1 MGLDRTGQGL
11 RTVGVAER
19 RARMAIRHHLAGERA
34 GTVAAAVAGVVA
46 LHGTDPASVYLAA
59 RARTRNVDKS
69 AIEHALYEERSLVRM
84 LGMRRT
90 VFVVPADLV
99 PVIQAGCTDQIAE
112 RLRRQLA
119 VVVQEAGV
127 APDAATWLKE
137 VGEGTVALLAAR
149 GSATGAE
156 LAKDEPRLRTQIIAA
171 ADNRYGGAVNLTTR
185 LLTVLS
191 AEGLIVRGRPRGGW
205 TSSQFTW
212 SAAPERTD
220 LPASVARAALARRWL
235 TAFGPALPAD
245 LQWWT
250 GWTAAQVR
258 QALSSLDIAEVDLGG
273 APGILLADDQEP
285 LDPDRAVGGAAARSG
300 PQRHGLAG
308 EILVRRRPRGR
319 PVRPVG
325 EHRPDGLVG
334 RPDRGRLGPARGRRD
349 RGPAA
354 RRHRSRSRR
363 RDNGRSGTAPRLDRP
378 AVADPGHPALP
389 HAPGTRASQLTQ
401 ASHRRP
407 TPGYRWRQNTGWSRR
422 RSPLS
427 YLDPTGA
434 MPVISDMASRRSVY
448 PIPSLAFT
456 RSIGHER
463 LIMTSRT
470 LAVHGQNVDSILPR

>member
-1 MGLDRTGQGL
+1 MGRGL
-11 RTVGVAER
+11 RAVGVAER
-19 RARMAIRHHLAGERA
+19 RARMAIRHHLAPGERA

-59 RARTRNVDKS
+59 RARTADVDKS

-99 PVIQAGCTDQIAE
+99 PVIQAACTDQIAE

-119 VVVQEAGV
+119 QVVQEAGV

-156 LAKDEPRLRTQIIAA
+156 LARDEPRLRTQIIAA
-171 ADNRYGGAVNLTTR
+171 ADNPYGGAVNLTTR

-220 LPASVARAALARRWL
+220 LPAGVARAALARRWL

-258 QALSSLDIAEVDLGG
+258 QALSSLDIAEVDLDG

-285 LDPDRAVGGAAARSG
+285 ADPAEPWAALLPALDPSAMGWRERSWYVGGHAAALFDRSG
-300 PQRHGLAG
+300 NIGPTAWWDGRIVGGWAQRADG
-308 EILVRRRPRGR
+308 EIAVRLLEDAGA
-319 PVRPVG
+319 
-325 EHRPDGLVG
+325 E
-334 RPDRGRLGPARGRRD
+334 
-349 RGPAA
+349 AA
-354 RRHRSRSRR
+354 
-363 RDNGRSGTAPRLDRP
+363 A
-378 AVADPGHPALP
+378 AIAAE
-389 HAPGTRASQLTQ
+389 A
-401 ASHRRP
+401 
-407 TPGYRWRQNTGWSRR
+407 
-422 RSPLS
+422 
-427 YLDPTGA
+427 
-434 MPVISDMASRRSVY
+434 
-448 PIPSLAFT
+448 
-456 RSIGHER
+456 ER
-463 LIMTSRT
+463 LRDWIGPQSRT
-470 LAVHGQNVDSILPR
+470 RVIPRFRTPLERELAS